1 MAAFVIIEI
10 GATVRRRSYQD
21 MLPINGSDAVQ
32 EVPPCFE
39 AMCHTHPLIWG
50 CRGLSNIKKTK
61 TNKENGTVNVFLQK
75 FLSISAYLRNSMT

>member
-21 MLPINGSDAVQ
+21 MLPINGSDAVG

-50 CRGLSNIKKTK
+50 CRGLSNVKKK
-61 TNKENGTVNVFLQK
+61 TNKENGTGNVFFYK
-75 FLSISAYLRNSMT
+75 NFDVCA